1 MQFITFLGTGPAGGE
16 YINSINKFDDFEC
29 ESKFVQEAIIRNY
42 VDNISVV
49 SIFCTKESKELY
61 SEILYEILSGINK
74 EFNKNIKINFEIIEW
89 DIDFENFIQKLY
101 MVICSNKLIIDT
113 THSFRVLPTKLLFAL
128 NYIESIKDLEIKK
141 IFYGRFDNYS
151 KVTTIIN
158 YKDDYNKQKFSYIL
172 KQFDETLT
180 INTNDLTEN
189 EDLSKL
195 INHMIKFNEI
205 IQLCNFKEI
214 ENASKNIVKS
224 SEEIKENSQYYI
236 LTALIDKIIY
246 KLDFFRNER
255 LNYKDKMIKFIDLLI
270 ETKNYQVA
278 ITFIDQ
284 LYRVEIIRAIIYP
297 NNYDIEISESF
308 VNKAIGLNENYVI
321 YGFSQAIREKNAG
334 RNYNNSAKYYEIIDK
349 KYKDNYEVLK
359 SNNINVDRFYDKIRN
374 RINHGEM
381 IQVSNLDK
389 ELRMILNEIKRI

>member
-1 MQFITFLGTGPAGGE
+1 
-16 YINSINKFDDFEC
+16 
-29 ESKFVQEAIIRNY
+29 
-42 VDNISVV
+42 
-49 SIFCTKESKELY
+49 
-61 SEILYEILSGINK
+61 
-74 EFNKNIKINFEIIEW
+74 
-89 DIDFENFIQKLY
+89 

-224 SEEIKENSQYYI
+224 SEEIKKIVN
-236 LTALIDKIIY
+236 IIY
-246 KLDFFRNER
+246 
-255 LNYKDKMIKFIDLLI
+255 
-270 ETKNYQVA
+270 
-278 ITFIDQ
+278 
-284 LYRVEIIRAIIYP
+284 
-297 NNYDIEISESF
+297 
-308 VNKAIGLNENYVI
+308 
-321 YGFSQAIREKNAG
+321 
-334 RNYNNSAKYYEIIDK
+334 
-349 KYKDNYEVLK
+349 
-359 SNNINVDRFYDKIRN
+359 
-374 RINHGEM
+374 
-381 IQVSNLDK
+381 
-389 ELRMILNEIKRI
+389 